1 MKKLDRSRLTLT
13 GPELQVPK
21 GCCLIEMAKSDSLH
35 AVGLTQEET
44 WQNKTHEQ
52 VHVAQREAAARDT
65 FSTADG

>member
-1 MKKLDRSRLTLT
+1 MVLLGL
-13 GPELQVPK
+13 V
-21 GCCLIEMAKSDSLH
+21 IVIM
-35 AVGLTQEET
+35 VMGLTQEET

>member
-1 MKKLDRSRLTLT
+1 MSWLRFITWTPTK
-13 GPELQVPK
+13 
-21 GCCLIEMAKSDSLH
+21 
-35 AVGLTQEET
+35 GLTQEET